1 MVLVDTSVCIEHFRF
16 GHAGLEP
23 LRIAGEVI
31 CHPFVIGEL
40 ACGTLKNRKTI
51 LSLLKALP
59 SAVEADHAEV
69 MDFLEKNLLMGRGL
83 GLIDVHL
90 IASAFLSGIPLWTL
104 DKKLRQASSKL
115 GIAY

>member
-1 MVLVDTSVCIEHFRF
+1 MVLVDTSVWIEHFRF
-16 GHAGLEP
+16 GHVGLDT
-23 LRIAGEVI
+23 LLIAGEVI

>member
-1 MVLVDTSVCIEHFRF
+1 MVLVDTSVWIEHLRF

-23 LRIAGEVI
+23 LLIAGEVI

-83 GLIDVHL
+83 GLIDMHL
-90 IASAFLSGIPLWTL
+90 IASAFLSGIPLWSL

>member
-1 MVLVDTSVCIEHFRF
+1 MVLVDTSVWIEHLRF

-23 LRIAGEVI
+23 LLNAGEVI

-90 IASAFLSGIPLWTL
+90 IASALLSGVQLWTL

>member
-1 MVLVDTSVCIEHFRF
+1 MVLVDTSVWIEHIRF

-23 LRIAGEVI
+23 LLIAGEVI

-40 ACGTLKNRKTI
+40 ACGTLKNRNTI

-69 MDFLEKNLLMGRGL
+69 MGFLGKNLLMGRGL
-83 GLIDVHL
+83 SLIDVHL
-90 IASAFLSGIPLWTL
+90 MASAFLSGVPLWTL
-104 DKKLRQASSKL
+104 DKRLRQASSKL

>member
-1 MVLVDTSVCIEHFRF
+1 MVLVDTSVWIEHLRF

-23 LRIAGEVI
+23 LLTAGKVI

-104 DKKLRQASSKL
+104 DKKLGQASSKL

>member
-1 MVLVDTSVCIEHFRF
+1 MVLVDTSVWIEHLRF
-16 GHAGLEP
+16 GHAGFDP
-23 LRIAGEVI
+23 LLIAGEVI
-31 CHPFVIGEL
+31 SHPIVIGEL

-69 MDFLEKNLLMGRGL
+69 MDFLGKNLLMGRGL

-90 IASAFLSGIPLWTL
+90 MASAFLSGVPLWTL